1 MKIYGLWKDYSLY
14 DKINISAEDF
24 FNEYEFNVEEVFAGV
39 VMRNKVCKSLQRAA
53 DMLWLEEYLR
63 IIGKDISLREV
74 NGEGWTHEEVF
85 AQYKLV
91 CIRDTLYCRYGIDI
105 FEGLDKKIDFISKQS
120 KCYKGLRCE
129 LIFYYMPIHSG
140 EELTGYRFFSNDVYN
155 YEKYLVYVRQDG
167 WLRIVPFTHDS
178 RGIYIEPGYVTDPD
192 DVVIWNN
199 GCYYNGGGIKEEC
212 NSTASGAYLSNGRY
226 IISISPEVSSERM
239 KIALDGELVDIDG
252 DNIKY
257 EEGQLIIK
265 NAHNYNNVRLTG
277 CPSFYEKLSTPCL
290 YSFSMTQQGENMVVS
305 LNGEAPY
312 PDATDMSLFLN
323 NVELPSGNYDYDSDN
338 GTVTIPITDAYYQ
351 KAFSLQFLNCKFNFS
366 LTKESEEPLI
376 ITPTVTPFTYELC
389 NGCNK
394 TTYEVTYILDPDA
407 AIENTYK
414 AVHTLVSTVLNGC
427 KETYDEVL
435 FFCQGGKKY
444 RKVNVWEKCFGDTE
458 WVMDSEGDPVE
469 MSDPEE
475 CAESTPPQ
483 LEEIIYKCESG
494 SLNEYTRTW
503 VWDNDLNQYTYS
515 DVYVSTV
522 GGCGDPPQDFF
533 EYIYLCDGTD
543 YKKYKRNYTWNNNTQ
558 QYTYLDV
565 YQETVGRCG
574 DPPPLEEIIY
584 KCEDGSL
591 NEYTRTWV
599 WNNDAQQYIYS
610 DEYVKTVG
618 SCEQQQK
625 P

>member
-239 KIALDGELVDIDG
+239 KIALDGEFVDIDG

-257 EEGQLIIK
+257 EEGQLIFK
-265 NAHNYNNVRLTG
+265 NAYNYNNVRLTG

-389 NGCNK
+389 NRCDK

-427 KETYDEVL
+427 RETYDEVL
-435 FFCQGGKKY
+435 FFCQEGKKY

-458 WVMDSEGDPVE
+458 WVMASEGDPVE

-503 VWDNDLNQYTYS
+503 VWDN
-515 DVYVSTV
+515 
-522 GGCGDPPQDFF
+522 
-533 EYIYLCDGTD
+533 
-543 YKKYKRNYTWNNNTQ
+543 NTQ
-558 QYTYLDV
+558 QYTY
-565 YQETVGRCG
+565 
-574 DPPPLEEIIY
+574 
-584 KCEDGSL
+584 
-591 NEYTRTWV
+591 
-599 WNNDAQQYIYS
+599 S
-610 DEYVKTVG
+610 DEYVRTVG
-618 SCEQQQK
+618 SCEQQ

>member
-167 WLRIVPFTHDS
+167 WLRIVPCFSHDS

-212 NSTASGAYLSNGRY
+212 NSTASGAYLPNGRY

-239 KIALDGELVDIDG
+239 KIALDGEFVDIDG

-257 EEGQLIIK
+257 EEGQLIFK

-389 NGCNK
+389 NRCDK

-427 KETYDEVL
+427 RETYDEVL
-435 FFCQGGKKY
+435 FFCQEGKKY

-483 LEEIIYKCESG
+483 LEEIIYKCENG

-515 DVYVSTV
+515 D
-522 GGCGDPPQDFF
+522 
-533 EYIYLCDGTD
+533 
-543 YKKYKRNYTWNNNTQ
+543 
-558 QYTYLDV
+558 
-565 YQETVGRCG
+565 
-574 DPPPLEEIIY
+574 
-584 KCEDGSL
+584 
-591 NEYTRTWV
+591 
-599 WNNDAQQYIYS
+599 
-610 DEYVKTVG
+610 EYVRTVG
-618 SCEQQQK
+618 SCEQEHQ
-625 P
+625 PYYS

>member
-414 AVHTLVSTVLNGC
+414 DVHTLVSTVLNGC
-427 KETYDEVL
+427 RETYDQVL

-483 LEEIIYKCESG
+483 LEEIIYKCEDG

-503 VWDNDLNQYTYS
+503 VWDKDA
-515 DVYVSTV
+515 
-522 GGCGDPPQDFF
+522 
-533 EYIYLCDGTD
+533 
-543 YKKYKRNYTWNNNTQ
+543 Q
-558 QYTYLDV
+558 QYTYLD
-565 YQETVGRCG
+565 
-574 DPPPLEEIIY
+574 
-584 KCEDGSL
+584 
-591 NEYTRTWV
+591 
-599 WNNDAQQYIYS
+599 
-610 DEYVKTVG
+610 EYVRTVG
-618 SCEQQQK
+618 SCEQQQQ

>member
-239 KIALDGELVDIDG
+239 KIALDGEFVDIDG

-257 EEGQLIIK
+257 EEGQLIFK
-265 NAHNYNNVRLTG
+265 NAYNYNNVRLTG

-389 NGCNK
+389 NRCDK

-414 AVHTLVSTVLNGC
+414 AVHTPVSTVLNGC
-427 KETYDEVL
+427 RETYDEVL
-435 FFCQGGKKY
+435 FFCQEGKKY

-483 LEEIIYKCESG
+483 
-494 SLNEYTRTW
+494 
-503 VWDNDLNQYTYS
+503 
-515 DVYVSTV
+515 
-522 GGCGDPPQDFF
+522 DFF
-533 EYIYLCDGTD
+533 EYVYLCEGTD
-543 YKKYKRNYTWNNNTQ
+543 YKKYKRNYTWDNDAQ
-558 QYTYLDV
+558 QYTYSDV
-565 YQETVGRCG
+565 YEETVGRCG
-574 DPPPLEEIIY
+574 DPPQLEEIIY

-599 WNNDAQQYIYS
+599 WNNNLNQYTYS

-618 SCEQQQK
+618 RCGDPPQLEEIIYKCEDGSLNEYTRTWVWDNNLNQYTYSDEYVRTVGSCEQQ